1 MGPCGTEFRE
11 AFSCFHYSQEEP
23 KGKDCLDKFADMQ
36 ECMKQYPELYEEKKT
51 DKEEE
56 KEEDKEEEKAEDK
69 EKGEEPKVKEDGV
82 EVKDI
87 EITVVTKADTK
98 DEEDTKPETE
108 TISDKA
114 EELKL

>member
-1 MGPCGTEFRE
+1 MGPCGMEFRE
-11 AFSCFHYSQEEP
+11 AFSCFHYSTEEP
-23 KGKDCLDKFADMQ
+23 KGKDCLPKFAEMQ

-56 KEEDKEEEKAEDK
+56 KDEDK